1 MDIKFVWVEE
11 YKMHCYVLT
20 TIDTF
25 TRIVLHW
32 MVAYS
37 IKKQDVKRAWEH
49 IIINHSQIIAWKEE
63 LILRFAMIMIVGS
76 LQS

>member
-1 MDIKFVWVEE
+1 
-11 YKMHCYVLT
+11 MHCYVLT
-20 TIDTF
+20 TIDTLL
-25 TRIVLHW
+25 VLHW

-37 IKKQDVKRAWEH
+37 IKKDVKRAWEH
-49 IIINHSQIIAWKEE
+49 IIINHLPNNCLEEE